1 MNRRSMTLYAL
12 ALGLCSVGAC
22 DKSPSE
28 ERAEARREM
37 GEALD
42 DHRKEVKEA
51 EEEHSGERAKEITE
65 ANEKLAEKQK
75 EAYEDVKE
83 AERDEAEEARD
94 DADDDNEGSVV
105 AEGNAKP
112 EKDVDAV
119 KDRFEAYKGETKSQ
133 FETRAHARIAALE
146 GEIKTIEG
154 KTSDA
159 KDGDTLSD
167 ARNSL
172 AEAKKDLDEVVHGTD
187 KVFDDG
193 KAGVAVAIN
202 KARRKVERVR
212 DDVND

>member
-12 ALGLCSVGAC
+12 ALGLCSIGAC
-22 DKSPSE
+22 TKSPSE

-51 EEEHSGERAKEITE
+51 EEEHTGERAKEITE

-83 AERDEAEEARD
+83 AEEEAAED
-94 DADDDNEGSVV
+94 DVEDDNEGSVV

-112 EKDVDAV
+112 EKDVNAV

-133 FETRAHARIAALE
+133 FETRAQARIAALE
-146 GEIKTIEG
+146 GEIKTIAG
-154 KTSDA
+154 HHTVDS
-159 KDGDTLSD
+159 KDQDQLSD

-202 KARRKVERVR
+202 KARRKVERVK
-212 DDVND
+212 DDVSD